1 MTNLAVMP
9 KQRRLK
15 QCMSAAFSPLTP
27 ECSSWTQASLLS
39 AQRSVLS
46 AKCSVLTAQRS
57 LLSARLIGIFDLRS
71 TKRETV
77 TLLPVPAF
85 SGFLTKRNNLFTNK
99 KLRSNNCLPDDA
111 MIV

>member
-39 AQRSVLS
+39 AQCSVLS
-46 AKCSVLTAQRS
+46 AQCSSHRDFRFEINKARDGDTLTQS
-57 LLSARLIGIFDLRS
+57 QHFPDFSPKEIIDLQI
-71 TKRETV
+71 
-77 TLLPVPAF
+77 
-85 SGFLTKRNNLFTNK
+85 RN
-99 KLRSNNCLPDDA
+99 
-111 MIV
+111 